1 MQYQTTHARLAGL
14 LGAAATC
21 FLVPVSAR
29 TGNPPVSAPNATGT
43 ALTYTRKKTLD
54 PANPFFQSLG
64 ANGRSCNSCHVETA
78 GWSITPTEIEAR
90 FEATGGLDP
99 LFRPNDGTTSPT
111 ADVSSV
117 EARRE
122 AYRLLRTRGLIRV
135 GIGVPAG
142 AEFSLEAADDP
153 YNHATAAELSLF
165 RRPLPA
171 TNLKFQ
177 STIMWDGRKT
187 TAGQTLLQNL
197 TDQALDATNG
207 HAQAAAAPSA
217 DELKQIVDFE
227 AGLFTAQV
235 TDTLAGSL
243 TTQGG
248 KGGPKSLSSQKYYAG
263 INDPF
268 VARPR
273 GFTATPFTLFKG
285 LARSSRKTP
294 PATAEARAA
303 IARGETN
310 FNRRPF
316 FVSGVSGFNDVL
328 GVPRR
333 SATCGSCHSTPNE
346 GSISNNALMDLGLS
360 DADRRTADI
369 PLYTLRNLT
378 TGAEVQTSDPG
389 RALIT
394 GKWSDLNRF
403 KVPSMRGLSARA
415 PYFHNGSAAT
425 LRDVVDFYNDRFG
438 INYTN
443 QEIQDLVAFLQS
455 L

>member
-1 MQYQTTHARLAGL
+1 MQFNTNRLWPLGA
-14 LGAAATC
+14 LGAAAAC
-21 FLVPVSAR
+21 SLVPVSAR
-29 TGNPPVSAPNATGT
+29 TGNPPVPAPNATGV

-64 ANGRSCNSCHVETA
+64 ANGRTCNSCHVESA
-78 GWSITPTEIEAR
+78 GWSLSPLEIEAR

-99 LFRPNDGTTSPT
+99 LFRPNDGTTSPV
-111 ADVSSV
+111 ADISTV

-122 AYRLLRTRGLIRV
+122 AYKLLRTRGLIRV
-135 GIGVPAG
+135 GIGIPAG
-142 AEFSLEAADDP
+142 AEFALDTADDP
-153 YNHATAAELSLF
+153 YQHASAAELSLF

-187 TAGQTLLQNL
+187 TPGQTLAQNL

-207 HAQAAAAPSA
+207 HAQAGTPPSA
-217 DELKQIVDFE
+217 EVLKQIVDFE
-227 AGLFTAQV
+227 SGLFTAQV

-243 TTQGG
+243 TTSGA
-248 KGGPKSLSSQKYYAG
+248 KGGPKALSSQKYYAG

-268 VARPR
+268 SVRPR
-273 GFTATPFTLFKG
+273 GFTVTPFTLFKS
-285 LARSSRKTP
+285 LSRSPRNTP
-294 PATAEARAA
+294 PATAAARAA

-316 FVSGVSGFNDVL
+316 RVSAVAGFNDVL
-328 GVPRR
+328 GVHSRTV
-333 SATCGSCHSTPNE
+333 TCGTCHHTPNE
-346 GSISNNALMDLGLS
+346 GGSSVNALMDIGLS
-360 DADRRTADI
+360 DVEQRTPDL

-378 TGAEVQTSDPG
+378 TNAVVQTTDPG
-389 RALIT
+389 RALVT

-403 KVPSMRGLSARA
+403 KVPSMRGLASRA

-443 QEIQDLVAFLQS
+443 QEIEDLVAFLRS